1 MVPNN
6 FYTFFATSAG
16 AGAALIGLLFVAISI
31 VPENILKEEASASRE
46 RRSIANN
53 TFTAMLNA
61 FFISLGALIPGTNLG
76 AIVLVFGVIGL
87 SNGLGINWQ
96 LLRTQTRQQ
105 HFQWRS
111 IARNSV
117 SILAPMGLYGYECI
131 LAVLLILSPGDIN
144 SVGNVTIILIAIY
157 GWGIEQAW
165 EMLGLH
171 RLGLLS
177 IFLFWRRPA
186 EDDSLP
192 SASRRSMDT
201 IQRNSASAA
210 IPEQV
215 DSEQR

>member
-31 VPENILKEEASASRE
+31 VPENILKEEASRE
-46 RRSIANN
+46 RKATANN
-53 TFTAMLNA
+53 TFTALLNA
-61 FFISLGALIPGTNLG
+61 FFISLGALIPHTNLG
-76 AIVLVFGVIGL
+76 IIVIVFGLLSL

-96 LLRTQTRQQ
+96 LFRGRAIRQNL
-105 HFQWRS
+105 QWRRLS
-111 IARNSV
+111 RNLL
-117 SILAPMGLYGYECI
+117 SILAPIILYGYECFF
-131 LAVLLILSPGDIN
+131 AVLLIRSPGDSD
-144 SVGNVTIILIAIY
+144 SVVNITIILIVIY

-186 EDDSLP
+186 EDDALP
-192 SASRRSMDT
+192 SAGRDSMDA

-210 IPEQV
+210 ISEKV
-215 DSEQR
+215 NSEQR